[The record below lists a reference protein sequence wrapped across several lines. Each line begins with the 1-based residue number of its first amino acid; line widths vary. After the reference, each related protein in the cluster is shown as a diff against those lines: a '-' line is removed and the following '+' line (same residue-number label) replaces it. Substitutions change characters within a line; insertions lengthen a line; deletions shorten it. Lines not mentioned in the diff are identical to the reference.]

1 MMGDA
6 SIRALIFDMDGLLV
20 DSEPV
25 AERAMSDFLRRHGHE
40 LRPELIGQL
49 LGRRAAEGVALVVET
64 YGLPGDLDEY
74 VRLFDE
80 LRLAALYGNLRPMP
94 GAAELIAYARE
105 SGLRIALATSNL
117 RPHTDV
123 TLAEAALAGLFD
135 AEVTGDEV
143 ARGKPAPDI
152 FLLAAERLGVEPVA
166 CLVLEDAPAGVQ
178 AAAAAGMRVVCV
190 PHVLTRDLPFPVPPD
205 AILPD
210 LGAVIPWLQARVQ
223 AKLGGQ
229 RRGER
234 GGAASGAAV

>member
-1 MMGDA
+1 MGEA
-6 SIRALIFDMDGLLV
+6 PIRGLIFDMDGLLV
-20 DSEPV
+20 DSEPL
-25 AERAMSDFLRRHGHE
+25 AERAMADFLRRHGHE
-40 LRPELIGQL
+40 LRPDVIGQL
-49 LGRRAAEGVALVVET
+49 LGRRATEGVALVAEI

-94 GAAELIAYARE
+94 GAAELIAFARE

-152 FLLAAERLGVEPVA
+152 FLLAAERLGIEPA
-166 CLVLEDAPAGVQ
+166 ECLVLEDAPAGVQ
-178 AAAAAGMRVVCV
+178 AAAAAGMRAICV
-190 PHVLTRDLPFPVPPD
+190 PHVRTRDLQFPVTPN
-205 AILPD
+205 AVLPD
-210 LGAVIPWLQARVQ
+210 LGAVIPWLR
-223 AKLGGQ
+223 
-229 RRGER
+229 ER
-234 GGAASGAAV
+234 GIGAVSGAAV